1 MYTYISKSEEDTKE
15 LAKNIGKILKKG
27 DILTLEGDLGA
38 GKTTF
43 TKGIALGLQ
52 IARNVT
58 SPTFTMMKQY
68 KGGTLP
74 LYHIDAYR
82 LENES
87 EDIGFEELIGG
98 DGITVI
104 EWAIFIEEYLPEEKL
119 VVQIEIINLNKRK
132 ITFKPTSFYY
142 ESIVKKSVNM

>member
-1 MYTYISKSEEDTKE
+1 MYTYMSESEEDTKE
-15 LAKNIGKILKKG
+15 LAKRIGMLLKKG
-27 DILTLEGDLGA
+27 DVLILEGDLGV

-52 IARNVT
+52 ITRNVT

-119 VVQIEIINLNKRK
+119 VVQIEIIK
-132 ITFKPTSFYY
+132 IGRASCRERMTNRD
-142 ESIVKKSVNM
+142 EC

>member
-1 MYTYISKSEEDTKE
+1 MYTYVSKSEEVTKE

-132 ITFKPTSFYY
+132 ITFKPTSSYY
-142 ESIVKKSVNM
+142 ESIVKKIC

>member
-1 MYTYISKSEEDTKE
+1 MYTYVSKSEEVTKE

-52 IARNVT
+52 IVRNVT

-132 ITFKPTSFYY
+132 ITFKPTSSYY
-142 ESIVKKSVNM
+142 ESIVKKIC